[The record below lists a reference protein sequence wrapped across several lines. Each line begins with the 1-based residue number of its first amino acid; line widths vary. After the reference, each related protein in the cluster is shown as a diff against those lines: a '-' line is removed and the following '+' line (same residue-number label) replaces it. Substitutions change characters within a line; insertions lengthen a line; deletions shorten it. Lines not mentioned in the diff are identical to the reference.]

1 MQIAIDTLAD
11 VNLKPNL
18 GGSEQR
24 AVSRTETAGN
34 AGLSFSSADKARA
47 ILDQACQGRTRHRH
61 KVGP

>member
-1 MQIAIDTLAD
+1 MRSAPQFMQIAIDTLAD

-34 AGLSFSSADKARA
+34 AGLSFSRADKARA
-47 ILDQACQGRTRHRH
+47 ILEGLALSQ
-61 KVGP
+61 

>member
-1 MQIAIDTLAD
+1 MRSAPQFMQIAIETLAD

-47 ILDQACQGRTRHRH
+47 ILEGLALSQ
-61 KVGP
+61 

>member
-47 ILDQACQGRTRHRH
+47 ILEGLALSQ
-61 KVGP
+61 